1 MPRICVSEL
10 GQRLFR
16 LWLVVY
22 SAPSHYLN
30 QFWSIVNWT
39 IENKFQWN
47 FNQNT
52 KLFIHENASEN
63 IVCETVAMLS
73 RGRWAKSGHW
83 CADAI
88 NRLSSVLV
96 VIFPTL
102 CLFTKFV
109 GSTPIA
115 FPVNMIQMFRN
126 DINSMSLMSK
136 FLVVIIHRGGVCGT
150 VWCQTIIWSSVGLLL
165 IGPWEK
171 ISVIFW
177 LNYNFQTPF
186 LLRHDKIFQNIVC
199 KMTANLPRPQYA
211 STICLYFR
219 FYTCLSPSP
228 MLTLQGEICQH
239 CKYFGFFN
247 FALKWR

>member
-1 MPRICVSEL
+1 MPHICVSEL
-10 GQRLFR
+10 GQRWFR

-39 IENKFQWN
+39 IGNKFQWN

-52 KLFIHENASEN
+52 KFFIHENASEN

-88 NRLSSVLV
+88 SRLSSVLV

-109 GSTPIA
+109 GSTPIT

-136 FLVVIIHRGGVCGT
+136 FLVVIIHPGGVCVT

-171 ISVIFW
+171 NSVIFW
-177 LNYNFQTPF
+177 LNYNFQT
-186 LLRHDKIFQNIVC
+186 RQNISKYRLQNHGQLAPASICFDNMPLLPLLYLFV
-199 KMTANLPRPQYA
+199 TISHADITGGNL
-211 STICLYFR
+211 S
-219 FYTCLSPSP
+219 
-228 MLTLQGEICQH
+228 
-239 CKYFGFFN
+239 
-247 FALKWR
+247 AL